1 MVKEE
6 TINRYK
12 EYIGKDFGCIH
23 VDDIDLS
30 AISKNRIYFFCTCT
44 KCGAKLRIR
53 NDGLLNKHPCECC
66 IKCIGKWRSANF
78 AEMYKDKL
86 PKIIRVKYQHFR
98 KAAIDRGIPFN
109 LTLEEANEI
118 LCGKCYYCGKEHCL
132 GIDRVDNSKGYDT
145 ENCVPCCGCCNKMKM
160 DLELSF
166 FLDQIK
172 RIYDNLETIKSSTTI
187 SKESTSKT
195 FVDGNGVHLSHKQT
209 GGDIV

>member
-1 MVKEE
+1 MVKEK

-12 EYIGKDFGCIH
+12 KYIGKDFGCIH

-30 AISKNRIYFFCTCT
+30 AISKNRIYFLCTCT

-53 NDGLLNKHPCECC
+53 NDGLQDKHPRECC

-78 AEMYKDKL
+78 AELYKDKL
-86 PKIIRVKYQHFR
+86 PKIIREKYQHFR
-98 KAAIDRGIPFN
+98 TAAINRGISFD

-118 LCGKCYYCGKEHCL
+118 LCGNCYYCGKKNCL
-132 GIDRVDNSKGYDT
+132 GIDRVDNSKGYNT
-145 ENCVPCCGCCNKMKM
+145 KNCVPCCGCCNKMKM

-166 FLDQIK
+166 FLDQIEK
-172 RIYDNLETIKSSTTI
+172 IYNNIKTIKSSTTI

-195 FVDGNGVHLSHKQT
+195 FVDGNGVHLSHK
-209 GGDIV
+209 

>member
-6 TINRYK
+6 TINRYR

-30 AISKNRIYFFCTCT
+30 AISKNRIYFLCTCT

-53 NDGLLNKHPCECC
+53 NDGLLNKRPCECC
-66 IKCIGKWRSANF
+66 IKCIGKWRKEHFS
-78 AEMYKDKL
+78 ELYKDK
-86 PKIIRVKYQHFR
+86 PEKVFREKHTHFR
-98 KAAIDRGIPFN
+98 ANANTRGIGYF
-109 LTLEEANEI
+109 LTLDDI
-118 LCGKCYYCGKEHCL
+118 VDLCSQPCHYCGKERCL
-132 GIDRVDNSKGYDT
+132 GIDRVDNSKPYTRD
-145 ENCVPCCGCCNKMKM
+145 NCVPCCGCCNKMKM

-172 RIYDNLETIKSSTTI
+172 RIYNNLETIKSSTTI

>member
-30 AISKNRIYFFCTCT
+30 AISKNRIYFLCTCT
-44 KCGAKLRIR
+44 KCGSKIRMR
-53 NDGLLNKHPCECC
+53 NDGLLNREHECC
-66 IKCIGKWRSANF
+66 IKCIGKWRTANF

-86 PKIIRVKYQHFR
+86 PKVIRVKYQHFR
-98 KAAIDRGIPFN
+98 KAAVDRGIPFD

-118 LCGKCYYCGKEHCL
+118 LCGKCFYCGKEHCL
-132 GIDRVDNSKGYDT
+132 GIDRVDNSKGYDIT
-145 ENCVPCCGCCNKMKM
+145 NCVPCCGCCNKMKM

-166 FLDQIK
+166 FMSQIEK
-172 RIYDNLETIKSSTTI
+172 IYNNLKTIKSSTTI

-195 FVDGNGVHLSHKQT
+195 FVDGNGVHLSHRQT

>member
-12 EYIGKDFGCIH
+12 EYIGKNIGCIH

-30 AISKNRIYFFCTCT
+30 AISKNRIYFLCTCT
-44 KCGAKLRIR
+44 KCGSKIRMR
-53 NDGLLNKHPCECC
+53 NDGLLNREHESC

-78 AEMYKDKL
+78 AKMYKDKL
-86 PKIIRVKYQHFR
+86 PKIIRVKYRHFR

-118 LCGKCYYCGKEHCL
+118 LCGKCHYCGKEHCL

-145 ENCVPCCGCCNKMKM
+145 KNCVPCCGCCNKMKM

-172 RIYDNLETIKSSTTI
+172 RIYNNLETIKSSTTI

-195 FVDGNGVHLSHKQT
+195 FVDGNGVHLSHK
-209 GGDIV
+209 